1 MLKELVYI
9 LIKSTIIVTVAVV
22 AYYLY
27 MWLTK

>member
-9 LIKSTIIVTVAVV
+9 LIKSTVIVTVAVV